1 MAISSLLVCPTRTVT
16 VDTPAGTRWS
26 FPHASAK
33 MTDARVTFW
42 RQLRRN
48 TIISGTNVAELPV
61 EVFITETLS

>member
-1 MAISSLLVCPTRTVT
+1 MAISSLLVCLTRTVT
-16 VDTPAGTRWS
+16 VDTPVGTRWS

-42 RQLRRN
+42 KQLRRN